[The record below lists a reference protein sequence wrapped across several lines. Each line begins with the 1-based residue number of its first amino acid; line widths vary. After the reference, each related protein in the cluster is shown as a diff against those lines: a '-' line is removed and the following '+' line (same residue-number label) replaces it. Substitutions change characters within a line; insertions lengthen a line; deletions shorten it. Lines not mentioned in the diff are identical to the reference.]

1 MSVRGTV
8 RFHPRSF
15 CCRCYHYR
23 CRAQLFLRI
32 AVVLCVC
39 LCNLR
44 SVDASEV
51 VQGALGDCWLA
62 AALSIVT
69 QQPLLLH
76 ALFAAADIRA
86 GGTVSCMH
94 CSLCTTPL
102 LALLESPCSPLL
114 CSALFS
120 YPLTQHNMVCVQCTP
135 FGCSMR
141 AVGASSWSMITSP
154 SLSNMVALFSLTPNH
169 ARSSGCQCSRRPS
182 RSYTAHTHP
191 CELSQP
197 AHCTTTI
204 SSSAYNS

>member
-1 MSVRGTV
+1 MTAGWQRRSQSSRSSLCYYTLSLLPPISV
-8 RFHPRSF
+8 
-15 CCRCYHYR
+15 
-23 CRAQLFLRI
+23 LE
-32 AVVLCVC
+32 VL
-39 LCNLR
+39 
-44 SVDASEV
+44 
-51 VQGALGDCWLA
+51 LA
-62 AALSIVT
+62 A
-69 QQPLLLH
+69 
-76 ALFAAADIRA
+76 
-86 GGTVSCMH
+86 CMH